1 MLAFEL
7 KHSVFGSAERAGG
20 SIRGA
25 FSNPLLLI
33 LRLPITA
40 VLSGLGHSFLLKS
53 SLYRAVLPG
62 NLELNL
68 SLLPLLDIGLLL
80 LE

>member
-1 MLAFEL
+1 MLALKL
-7 KHSVFGSAERAGG
+7 KHSVFGGAERAGG
-20 SIRGA
+20 SVRGA
-25 FSNPLLLI
+25 FSDPLLLI

-40 VLSGLGHSFLLKS
+40 VLSGLGNSFLLKS
-53 SLYRAVLPG
+53 GLYRAVLSG
-62 NLELNL
+62 DLELNL